1 MAWRVARYLVGSL
14 VVLGVAACGKQ
25 WLAERESW
33 RHEAEVAC
41 LKSGQVKEGPTLAR
55 AQPITGPGVCG
66 ADFPLKVAAIG
77 EGSAMGYADE
87 LRPPGSIPGPRQP
100 LAYPPPPAPNY
111 SPMPPPQYQPYPA
124 PRAYPTQQPVYPPQQ
139 QAYPPEQPAYP
150 RQQQVY
156 PQQPQ
161 TYPPQQ
167 QTYPQQPQ
175 AYPAQP
181 YPAQPYP
188 PQGRP
193 YQPGGQPANGPMS
206 IYAPG
211 VTPPEPDATEDEPD
225 QPEESVQPY
234 PQRAPAYGAPYRPD
248 NRAPTASQPYP
259 AQPQP
264 YPAQPAE
271 QVPLGRE
278 RVPVTTGAVTV
289 QPTATLACPIVSA
302 LDTWFASGVQ
312 PAGLKW
318 FGVQVA
324 EIRQISAYSCRGMNG
339 QPGAR
344 ISEHAFGNAL
354 DIASFTLAD
363 GRRITVKD
371 GWRGSPEEQGFL
383 RDVHASACQQFTTV
397 LAPGSNAF
405 HYDHIHVDL
414 MRRSSRRQICN
425 PVAVPGDVVAA
436 RAGYR
441 FARGEPGIT
450 GSIKQQPARKPAF
463 FQPFGRDEVYDRLPR
478 AVPGED

>member
-41 LKSGQVKEGPTLAR
+41 LKSGQVKEGPTLVRAR
-55 AQPITGPGVCG
+55 PITGPGVCG

-77 EGSAMGYADE
+77 EGSAIGYADE

-100 LAYPPPPAPNY
+100 LAYPPPAAPNY

-124 PRAYPTQQPVYPPQQ
+124 PQAYPPQQ
-139 QAYPPEQPAYP
+139 
-150 RQQQVY
+150 
-156 PQQPQ
+156 
-161 TYPPQQ
+161 
-167 QTYPQQPQ
+167 Q

-181 YPAQPYP
+181 YPAPQPYP

-193 YQPGGQPANGPMS
+193 YQPSGQPANAPMS

-211 VTPPEPDATEDEPD
+211 VTPPEPDAAEEEPE

-234 PQRAPAYGAPYRPD
+234 PQRAPAYGAPYRP
-248 NRAPTASQPYP
+248 NVRAPSYSPPSQQPYPPDSYQSRAYPPQPYP
-259 AQPQP
+259 AQPYPAQPYPAQP

-278 RVPVTTGAVTV
+278 RVPVATGSVAV
-289 QPTATLACPIVSA
+289 QPTATLACPIVST

-312 PAGLKW
+312 PAALKW

-339 QPGAR
+339 QAGAR

-363 GRRITVKD
+363 GRKITVKD

-383 RDVHASACQQFTTV
+383 RDVHAAACQQFTTV

-450 GSIKQQPARKPAF
+450 GSIKSQPARKPAF
-463 FQPFGRDEVYDRLPR
+463 FQPFGRDEVYDKLPR